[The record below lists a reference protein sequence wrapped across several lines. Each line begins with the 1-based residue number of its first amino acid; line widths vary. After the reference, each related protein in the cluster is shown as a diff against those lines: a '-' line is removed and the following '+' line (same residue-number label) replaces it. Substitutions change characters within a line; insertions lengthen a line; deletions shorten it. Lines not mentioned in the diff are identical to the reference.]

1 MAKTKAKPKSKTVWR
16 KSPPALIAAFDRALP
31 QGPGIEK
38 RKMFGYPAVF
48 SGGKLA
54 SGLWQEFVVAK
65 LGEADRE
72 NAMTRHGAT
81 PFEPMPGRRMR
92 EYVVLPERIFA
103 YPAALRDWIAKAVVY
118 AASSTPA
125 ASKTKTRTINDR
137 GGPKAVRG
145 RSKGR

>member
-1 MAKTKAKPKSKTVWR
+1 MANVKAKTVWR
-16 KSPPALIAAFDRALP
+16 KAPPELIAAFDRALP

-72 NAMTRHGAT
+72 NAMARHGAA

-92 EYVVLPERIFA
+92 EYVVLPERIVA
-103 YPAALRDWIAKAVVY
+103 DPAALRDWIAKAVVY
-118 AASSTPA
+118 AASSAPA
-125 ASKTKTRTINDR
+125 TRKARTKTKTRKDR